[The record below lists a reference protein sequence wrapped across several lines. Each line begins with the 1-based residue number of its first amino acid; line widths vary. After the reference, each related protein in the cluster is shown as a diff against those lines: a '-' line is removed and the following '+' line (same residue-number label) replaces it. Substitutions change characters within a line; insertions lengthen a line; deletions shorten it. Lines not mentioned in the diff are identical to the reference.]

1 MSTLLLFPSAADPAN
16 PPPGIASLAGYLG
29 ERGKRAT
36 IADLNVRAYNE
47 LLSAEY
53 LAECA
58 KRMEA
63 WLANAD
69 SGQMLAPR
77 DAAAYDAYA
86 ENVLSA
92 GYLIEHIDG
101 ARAALRDHATYRTRQ
116 SYARMAEIVR
126 RALQFV
132 SAAHYPAQWS
142 PGGFSMSHS
151 CTSSAGVL
159 AAIADRDQNLF
170 LPFFER
176 VMPDLLAPGP
186 RIVGISLNY
195 YGQMIP
201 AMTLAAVVK
210 RLLPSAFVVV
220 GGGLVCFFEER
231 WAVLGAFRHF
241 VDGWIPFEGEKP
253 LLGLVRAIESA
264 GDIGDVD
271 GLLRFGGAAPVYRPA
286 SSPIEAADFPVP
298 DYHDVP
304 LGEYLA
310 PEPVLPMLTSR
321 GCYWAQCAFCSHA
334 RLYRGTFRRLSPGQ
348 VATLAMRLSETYSV
362 RCFYFVD
369 EAVPPATAAGFA
381 EAVRSRALPFLWF
394 GETRLERWYTAERL
408 RDLYGGGCRML
419 IFGLESAVPRLLGL
433 MAKGIAPEPSS
444 HILRACADAGIRT
457 FVMFFTGFP
466 TETRQEA
473 TRTVEF
479 VEQHAACIT
488 HVATGRF
495 ILERQSPAFRRQDLF
510 GLTDVERYDD
520 GDLKTWY
527 RFRAAEGQTAAEVS
541 ALVAEIEQRPG
552 IRPAGSYLLSRSH
565 LVFLPPGRPSGG
577 ETLPRAFPDFSFPER
592 MVPSRTEGLLPRQ
605 FAFNLDGVRQAA
617 ASPSSTDPLPRNPT
631 QYVFHEET
639 ERLIEVGP
647 DGKALLSACDGQ
659 RTLAQI
665 LDAVGEGGRPATIA
679 FFDEVTRRRFVDWK
693 APA

>member
-1 MSTLLLFPSAADPAN
+1 MSTLLLFPPAADPAS
-16 PPPGIASLAGYLG
+16 PPLGIASLAGYLN

-36 IADLNVRAYNE
+36 VADLNIRAYNE

-53 LAECA
+53 VAECA
-58 KRMEA
+58 TRMEA
-63 WLANAD
+63 LLANAEA
-69 SGQMLAPR
+69 GQTLALR
-77 DAAAYDAYA
+77 DATAYNAYA

-92 GYLIEHIDG
+92 GYLMEHIDG
-101 ARAALRDHATYRTRQ
+101 ARAALRDHATYGTRET
-116 SYARMAEIVR
+116 YGRMADIVR
-126 RALQFV
+126 RGLQFV

-151 CTSSAGVL
+151 CTSSAAVL
-159 AAIADRDQNLF
+159 AAIAERDQNLF

-176 VMPDLLAPGP
+176 IVPELLAPGP

-231 WAVLGAFRHF
+231 WEVLGAFRHF
-241 VDGWIPFEGEKP
+241 VDGWVPFEGEKP
-253 LLGLVRAIESA
+253 LLSLARAIES
-264 GDIGDVD
+264 GGTIGDVD
-271 GLLRFGGAAPVYRPA
+271 GLLRFDGAAPVYRP
-286 SSPIEAADFPVP
+286 SSPPIEAADFPVP
-298 DYHDVP
+298 DYHDLA

-310 PEPVLPMLTSR
+310 PELVLPILSSR

-334 RLYRGTFRRLSPGQ
+334 RLYRGTFRRLSPDQ
-348 VATLAMRLSETYSV
+348 VVSLATRLSETYSV

-369 EAVPPATAAGFA
+369 EAVPPATAAEFA
-381 EAVRSRALPFLWF
+381 EAVRSRGLPFLWF

-408 RDLYGGGCRML
+408 RNLYGGGCRML
-419 IFGLESAVPRLLGL
+419 IFGLESAVPRVLNL
-433 MAKGIAPEPSS
+433 MAKGIAPEHASR
-444 HILRACADAGIRT
+444 ILRACADAGIRT

-466 TETRQEA
+466 TETRTEA
-473 TRTVEF
+473 ARTIEF

-495 ILERQSPAFRRQDLF
+495 ILERQSPAFLRQDLF
-510 GLTDVERYDD
+510 GLENVEPYDD

-527 RFRAAEGQTAAEVS
+527 RFRVAEGQTAEEVS
-541 ALVAEIEQRPG
+541 AFVAEIERRPG
-552 IRPAGSYLLSRSH
+552 IRPPGSYLLSRSH
-565 LVFLPPGRPSGG
+565 LVFLPPGRAGG
-577 ETLPRAFPDFSFPER
+577 AETLPPASPDFSCPER
-592 MVPSRTEGLLPRQ
+592 MIPNRIEGLVPRE
-605 FAFNLDGVRQAA
+605 FAFNLDNVRQAA
-617 ASPSSTDPLPRNPT
+617 GSSSSTDPLLRKPT

-647 DGKALLSACDGQ
+647 DGRALLSACDGH

-679 FFDEVTRRRFVDWK
+679 FFDEVSRRQFVDWK